1 MELWDPHFH
10 IWDVSAHTQSGHDP
24 QQLFAP
30 DGNPVY
36 TWDLYE
42 QDMRAPVDFEHSG
55 GAFVEAVSVCHVG
68 TTGDAFAAACLAEAT
83 WASAQLANSRKSNVI
98 VASAP
103 LEAPNAGALLT
114 KLADD
119 PLVRGVRQI
128 VNYRPSWPRN
138 DQLGDLLTD
147 RRWRD
152 GYARLQDHAM
162 SYDLQLNPHQFR
174 TAAHLIETHPHIP
187 VIVGH
192 LGSPTLA
199 DLDENKDVYWDGLS
213 ALADQAQVSI
223 KLSMLSYQDREWES
237 NALVKETVLRVIELF
252 GVDRCFFAS
261 NFPVEAHVGWD
272 AARLYREYIELVA
285 DQYNERDQQKLFA
298 DNAKRVYNA
307 PD

>member
-199 DLDENKDVYWDGLS
+199 DVTGDRDLEQQGDRTSWRGERDLGTEELGFPIEHVGPADLPPHDRLVALELS
-213 ALADQAQVSI
+213 EPHRRLQIGQSEVVS
-223 KLSMLSYQDREWES
+223 EV
-237 NALVKETVLRVIELF
+237 AV
-252 GVDRCFFAS
+252 
-261 NFPVEAHVGWD
+261 VEAPPAVE
-272 AARLYREYIELVA
+272 A
-285 DQYNERDQQKLFA
+285 
-298 DNAKRVYNA
+298 
-307 PD
+307 